1 MFECYPMTLK
11 TREIPSNPN
20 NNRQSEYHRLSKLIS
35 NSLLIIIISKF
46 LFSHYGWYKR
56 SRFLFHFF
64 YFFLFFFLLLLF
76 FSSSSLYSCIIFYRH
91 LEIVARRRAISRGR
105 TGEYIRRHC
114 SHKFVRVFAR
124 ARYIKLEFPRHLQ
137 SACPAYVSSLSLC
150 VAFYFFFSLY
160 CIIYIYFLFFYF

>member
-20 NNRQSEYHRLSKLIS
+20 NNRQSEYHRLSKLNFQIV
-35 NSLLIIIISKF
+35 SLLFIISKF
-46 LFSHYGWYKR
+46 FVLPITDDTNARDFFFI
-56 SRFLFHFF
+56 FLF
-64 YFFLFFFLLLLF
+64 LSLLL
-76 FSSSSLYSCIIFYRH
+76 SSSSSSSSFYSCIIFYRH
-91 LEIVARRRAISRGR
+91 LEIVERRRAISRGR

-124 ARYIKLEFPRHLQ
+124 ARYIKLEFPRQLQ

-150 VAFYFFFSLY
+150 VAFYFFF
-160 CIIYIYFLFFYF
+160 LFIV